1 MAANHGNRV
10 YVQVLLGQYR
20 GELFLK
26 DAEDAGMKPS
36 AWMRELIYDYLR
48 NKYPEQEADA
58 EEQEKKLWKEA
69 VRSRLEAR
77 ALRREAVLLALKQ
90 VQSED

>member
-48 NKYPEQEADA
+48 KKYPEQEAEA
-58 EEQEKKLWKEA
+58 EEQEKELWKEA

>member
-48 NKYPEQEADA
+48 KKYPEQEADA
-58 EEQEKKLWKEA
+58 EEQEKELWKEA

-77 ALRREAVLLALKQ
+77 ALRRKAVLLALKQ
-90 VQSED
+90 IQSED

>member
-48 NKYPEQEADA
+48 KKYPEQEAEA
-58 EEQEKKLWKEA
+58 EEQEKELWKEA

-77 ALRREAVLLALKQ
+77 ALRRKAVLLALKQ
-90 VQSED
+90 IQSED

>member
-48 NKYPEQEADA
+48 KKYPEQEAEA
-58 EEQEKKLWKEA
+58 EEQEKELWKEA

-77 ALRREAVLLALKQ
+77 ALRRKAVLLALKQ